1 MKYLTNQFQLCFR
14 FCIGNTK

>member
-1 MKYLTNQFQLCFR
+1 MKYLTYQFQLC